1 VGLGAKPAIGFGA
14 GGFKGFGSLKA
25 EGDVGAVDQDELLL
39 QKALEESLASAPQQ
53 GPSDGEPPA
62 LKSFT
67 PPKGG
72 FKGFTGF
79 AQFSSPSS
87 ADASL
92 PSSVDAATPD
102 QEANGADAANAQPA
116 SSAAAAPPA
125 AAAAATAAIN
135 TARRAR
141 KCCCSVG
148 KGGVLWDDGSITF
161 WGKVR
166 FDCVAA

>member
-1 VGLGAKPAIGFGA
+1 
-14 GGFKGFGSLKA
+14 
-25 EGDVGAVDQDELLL
+25 
-39 QKALEESLASAPQQ
+39 
-53 GPSDGEPPA
+53 
-62 LKSFT
+62 
-67 PPKGG
+67 
-72 FKGFTGF
+72 
-79 AQFSSPSS
+79 
-87 ADASL
+87 
-92 PSSVDAATPD
+92 VDAATPD

-116 SSAAAAPPA
+116 AAAAPPAAAAA